1 MKDYRIVIRDG
12 EKTTTMLL
20 SEANPK
26 QIAAMVSIEP
36 IQEAK
41 TTTKNPQIMGQH
53 INTHGR
59 R

>member
-1 MKDYRIVIRDG
+1 MTEYEIVIREGD
-12 EKTTTMLL
+12 KTVKMLL

-26 QIAAMVSIEP
+26 QIAAMISIEP
-36 IQEAK
+36 IQEVE

-59 R
+59 